1 MTARR
6 IGPAASLLLAGI
18 LLIAPVAS
26 LQAAPPASIRTAV
39 VLVAKRNPESG
50 DYVPIGT
57 AFHIGE
63 GWFRSAA
70 HVVTA
75 TLPRRFEGKG
85 LDQWSLFDADEFGN
99 PRRFVG
105 PFEVLC
111 VDTRWKRSDDDAV
124 LPHDSALIRL
134 MAGTPPAAALRIAD
148 RRPAV
153 GETVSVWG
161 FPEGSVLFESRS
173 TLLELSQE
181 WVVIRNET
189 GRPTIGGHSG
199 SPVVDR
205 GEFVIGILA
214 GGVRGIAARQRA
226 VTIWDAERGCPR
238 PRQ

>member
-1 MTARR
+1 MATRR
-6 IGPAASLLLAGI
+6 IGAAASLLLVSI
-18 LLIAPVAS
+18 LLIASAAS

-57 AFHIGE
+57 AFHIGD

-85 LDQWSLFDADEFGN
+85 LEQWSLFDADEFGN
-99 PRRFVG
+99 PRRFIG
-105 PFEVLC
+105 PFDVAC
-111 VDTRWKRSDDDAV
+111 ADSRWKGKDDDGV
-124 LPHDSALIRL
+124 FPHDSALIRL
-134 MAGTPPAAALRIAD
+134 LAGTAPATALRIAD

-173 TLLELSQE
+173 TLLELTQE
-181 WVVIRNET
+181 WVLIQNET

-205 GEFVIGILA
+205 GESVIGILA

-238 PRQ
+238 PR